1 MAFRQKTRPE
11 RQPTT
16 LPKTTYQAPVV
27 IPLGELASG
36 KGAPNCGGGST
47 ATKCANGGLG
57 PVWCGGG
64 SGGAK

>member
-1 MAFRQKTRPE
+1 MAIKQKTCQDRL
-11 RQPTT
+11 QVT

-47 ATKCANGGLG
+47 ATKCAAGGLG

-64 SGGAK
+64 NGA